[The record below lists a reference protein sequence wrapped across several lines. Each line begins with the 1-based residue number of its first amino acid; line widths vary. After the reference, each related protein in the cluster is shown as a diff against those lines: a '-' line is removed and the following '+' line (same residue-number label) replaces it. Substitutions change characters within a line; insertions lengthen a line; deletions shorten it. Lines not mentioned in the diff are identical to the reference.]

1 MEYAASTGRLEI
13 VKWLQEQRDT
23 GDKETL
29 QDDTRVQKITE
40 VEVYIVQPME
50 ILETSL
56 QVVNWVAVFPKRK
69 VFREVFASRA
79 GLLADVYD
87 QRDPLLPWDEAHA
100 LRTLL
105 ERRRYRALDT
115 AAAQGDLVMVKRLH
129 EDGRWPCSSV
139 AMDTAAGNGHLEV
152 VKFLHDNRRE
162 GGTAI
167 AMCSAAGNGH
177 LEVVEWLHKNRGSD
191 GYRSL
196 VLDLAATNGHVD
208 VLRWLVPRFPRLS
221 CSPAFLPSVAAHGH
235 IETLRYLHEE
245 MHMALDLR
253 VLESAIG
260 SGHLPLVNY
269 VADRLPAEVKNTLS
283 PSVAE
288 KAAASGNLELL
299 AFVVERL
306 GLWSPNMLGSA
317 ATTGNVELAEWI
329 VIRSDSPLTELLNN
343 VNGSTLY
350 RCASM
355 GHFNMIEWLLK
366 RELASPSFVLS
377 MKERELVLRS
387 VVGRG
392 VFDSDSLEAV
402 FLFGDNCGDKSGA
415 ASTSAE
421 PSTGVATG
429 VATTTAAM
437 VIATVTGSE
446 TGSGTVSGGRV
457 STTQKKPG
465 FDAYAWGLPGKT
477 SPKWQR
483 RFVRLV
489 VQYEPKSTLSLEWI
503 PLWAAQRGELS
514 VMQQLYSVKHPQLFT
529 QQTFMGIMRYTKAGD
544 VLQWFQTHSPTN
556 IGNSAVVAWGVKYRQ
571 FAYLSYIFLEFQPIR
586 TEERFRLHGVE
597 YALHVAC
604 AMGHLDVVT
613 WICGNCEIF
622 LNVPAAE
629 LHAKL
634 GRLSIWKD
642 ALVAAARNGQVKI
655 LAWLHEKF
663 TFFQKVPDSP
673 RKMTL
678 VGAMADAAAGH
689 GQCCVLRWL
698 QATVGPQMECPTD
711 EHTKS
716 AKAEDQPPM
725 AQTSFV
731 STPGLLEAMV
741 NRHIDVVQWIC
752 AADID
757 LVGRQT
763 PERRGELATF
773 LREEADGFVPSK
785 LGFVFPPL

>member
-29 QDDTRVQKITE
+29 HDDTRVQNIAE
-40 VEVYIVQPME
+40 VEVYIVQPVE
-50 ILETSL
+50 TLETSL
-56 QVVNWVAVFPKRK
+56 QVANWVAVFPKRK
-69 VFREVFASRA
+69 IFREVFASRA

-329 VIRSDSPLTELLNN
+329 VIRSDSPLTESKTPAR
-343 VNGSTLY
+343 G
-350 RCASM
+350 
-355 GHFNMIEWLLK
+355 K
-366 RELASPSFVLS
+366 RDRAATSNSIDALATP
-377 MKERELVLRS
+377 
-387 VVGRG
+387 
-392 VFDSDSLEAV
+392 
-402 FLFGDNCGDKSGA
+402 
-415 ASTSAE
+415 
-421 PSTGVATG
+421 
-429 VATTTAAM
+429 
-437 VIATVTGSE
+437 
-446 TGSGTVSGGRV
+446 
-457 STTQKKPG
+457 
-465 FDAYAWGLPGKT
+465 
-477 SPKWQR
+477 
-483 RFVRLV
+483 
-489 VQYEPKSTLSLEWI
+489 
-503 PLWAAQRGELS
+503 
-514 VMQQLYSVKHPQLFT
+514 
-529 QQTFMGIMRYTKAGD
+529 
-544 VLQWFQTHSPTN
+544 
-556 IGNSAVVAWGVKYRQ
+556 
-571 FAYLSYIFLEFQPIR
+571 SYIFLEFQPIR

-689 GQCCVLRWL
+689 GQCCVLCWL